1 MSDPTTVCITG
12 TVTRSELKYL
22 PSGMAITEF
31 GVAVNERV
39 KNKQTGQWEDGD
51 ASFFDCTVFGD
62 MAENVAESIDKGTR
76 VIIKGRLKMDAWED
90 RETGAKRTKIKVI
103 VDDMGPELRWAT
115 AQVQK
120 INRSDQTQG
129 GGYQQQAP
137 AAASDNPY

>member
-22 PSGMAITEF
+22 ASGMAITEF

-39 KNKQTGQWEDGD
+39 KNKDTGKWEDGD

-76 VIIKGRLKMDAWED
+76 VIVKGRLKMDSWED
-90 RETGAKRTKIKVI
+90 KETGAKRTKIKVI

-120 INRSDQTQG
+120 ITRSDQTQG

-137 AAASDNPY
+137 AADPNPY

>member
-1 MSDPTTVCITG
+1 MSDPTTVTITG

-22 PSGMAITEF
+22 ASGMAITEF

-39 KNKQTGQWEDGD
+39 KNKDTGKWEDGD

-76 VIIKGRLKMDAWED
+76 VILKGRLKMDAWED
-90 RETGAKRTKIKVI
+90 KETGQKRSKIKVI
-103 VDDMGPELRWAT
+103 VDDIGPELRWAT

-120 INRSDQTQG
+120 ITRDSQTQ
-129 GGYQQQAP
+129 QAQAP
-137 AAASDNPY
+137 QAATSDNPYA